1 MILLPRARNALQP
14 QGLNAQI
21 DWGHPITDGLLMAI
35 RPFAFV
41 DDVSGAAATSR
52 APEGQISTI
61 LTSAGKG
68 RHSYGTQV
76 FDQYN
81 LPGNLLGRTLPNAT
95 HLQVLSNL
103 NAVHG
108 NRAGGISNLSTP
120 LGVWGSTGFLHRIDA
135 FRAYRTD
142 SNGLNIL
149 SSSGLDPNVFGNE
162 ARRSV
167 VIHRVFA
174 ASHELIVNGQVRASG
189 GLSGAISAFDSGS
202 VYRVGTQGDSSSF
215 IANYSLILLWSR
227 SLTNSELQSISDN
240 PWLIYA
246 SPRIFVPVSV
256 ESGGGATHT
265 NTGSLSADVAT
276 IAGTAVHKTL
286 HATSGALA
294 SDAAVIAGVASSVTN
309 RPSSGALASDSAT
322 IAGTAAHK
330 ALHATSGAL
339 AAGASSIAGVSAHNI
354 PHATSGALSSGA
366 ATIAGS
372 AAKTSAGSFA
382 SSGSLSAGDSAI
394 SGTATHK
401 ALHATSGALSADAAT
416 LSGAARIASHR
427 TEGAIAAGPAIMAGV
442 AVHSGPGAVVE
453 TQYSG
458 GYVETLREKDARR
471 KRQKRLSD
479 EADNRRQEEQQ
490 KPVEPQEKP
499 KKAKRIEVDRRP
511 EQQVSLRDQIAAL
524 PVDLDAIYAVQ
535 ERERLAAE
543 QAAIEAE
550 LLAAEQEQQEIMWI
564 ASQVQQMIYDAYQGS
579 DRWKAISGKLL
590 RLSQILAR
598 R

>member
-1 MILLPRARNALQP
+1 MILLPRQTRASQPPGELRLDLQNP
-14 QGLNAQI
+14 LTR
-21 DWGHPITDGLLMAI
+21 DL
-35 RPFAFV
+35 AFV
-41 DDVSGAAATSR
+41 CSGQSGLFPESGRHVRSPAPLTVGQAGVGMTSLGDQTFGSYPGDDGSAWTAEVYGRWTTPTSQVTIIHFGANVSQGMRGIIAWGGNGFKNIYFLTFGGDADSGIAWDMSGAMQHVVVTGGNGKQTKFFVNGVLAATV
-52 APEGQISTI
+52 APVVMAN
-61 LTSAGKG
+61 LTNAEVRLNPYYFSFGSPTNFDLYKA
-68 RHSYGTQV
+68 SY
-76 FDQYN
+76 YR
-81 LPGNLLGRTLPNAT
+81 RTL
-95 HLQVLSNL
+95 S
-103 NAVHG
+103 
-108 NRAGGISNLSTP
+108 
-120 LGVWGSTGFLHRIDA
+120 DA
-135 FRAYRTD
+135 
-142 SNGLNIL
+142 
-149 SSSGLDPNVFGNE
+149 E
-162 ARRSV
+162 
-167 VIHRVFA
+167 
-174 ASHELIVNGQVRASG
+174 
-189 GLSGAISAFDSGS
+189 AISLG
-202 VYRVGTQGDSSSF
+202 
-215 IANYSLILLWSR
+215 
-227 SLTNSELQSISDN
+227 NSPFQIFE
-240 PWLIYA
+240 
-246 SPRIFVPVSV
+246 SPRSFVPVSV
-256 ESGGGATHT
+256 ASSGGATHT

-339 AAGASSIAGVSAHNI
+339 ASD
-354 PHATSGALSSGA
+354 A

-442 AVHSGPGAVVE
+442 AVHSGRGAVVE

-499 KKAKRIEVDRRP
+499 KKARRIEVDRRP

>member
-1 MILLPRARNALQP
+1 MILLPRQTRVSQP
-14 QGLNAQI
+14 QGHTELNRSSQLVDSALLAAYNWGVPGYEPVGGYGILAPAYISDAKYGRVASYSRQETASAKNLQSLPSGQPFSFAGWVKPDNADGGI
-21 DWGHPITDGLLMAI
+21 DCIFSVGTETTYSKFALYLNVYGADVYFGCYGSDVRTPVSAVSAGQWAHIAVTYAGGSFGTSTVAIYVNGVSMGLTPVGTPASVTVATAPIRISGDT
-35 RPFAFV
+35 
-41 DDVSGAAATSR
+41 VSGRGIRGKLGPLLITRR
-52 APEGQISTI
+52 ALSQREIIS
-61 LTSAGKG
+61 
-68 RHSYGTQV
+68 HM
-76 FDQYN
+76 
-81 LPGNLLGRTLPNAT
+81 
-95 HLQVLSNL
+95 
-103 NAVHG
+103 
-108 NRAGGISNLSTP
+108 
-120 LGVWGSTGFLHRIDA
+120 
-135 FRAYRTD
+135 
-142 SNGLNIL
+142 
-149 SSSGLDPNVFGNE
+149 
-162 ARRSV
+162 
-167 VIHRVFA
+167 
-174 ASHELIVNGQVRASG
+174 
-189 GLSGAISAFDSGS
+189 
-202 VYRVGTQGDSSSF
+202 
-215 IANYSLILLWSR
+215 
-227 SLTNSELQSISDN
+227 DN
-240 PWLIYA
+240 PWQIYA
-246 SPRIFVPVSV
+246 SPRSFVPVSV
-256 ESGGGATHT
+256 ASGGGATHT

-294 SDAAVIAGVASSVTN
+294 SDAAVIAGIASSVTI

-339 AAGASSIAGVSAHNI
+339 AAGASSIAGVSAHNV

-442 AVHSGPGAVVE
+442 AVHSGRGAVVE

-550 LLAAEQEQQEIMWI
+550 LLAAEQERREIMWI

-579 DRWKAISGKLL
+579 DRWKAISGKLM